1 MTCNSEV
8 ATANT
13 SNNTKLIISA
23 QQAGKND
30 NQKIEQNVYKQ
41 KIIGVSHCYILY
53 FGYVKGLDP
62 QYCLFVSFCII
73 FLMNYPPIF

>member
-23 QQAGKND
+23 QQAGKMTTKKLN
-30 NQKIEQNVYKQ
+30 KM
-41 KIIGVSHCYILY
+41 YINKKLLECHTAT
-53 FGYVKGLDP
+53 FSILD
-62 QYCLFVSFCII
+62 
-73 FLMNYPPIF
+73 M